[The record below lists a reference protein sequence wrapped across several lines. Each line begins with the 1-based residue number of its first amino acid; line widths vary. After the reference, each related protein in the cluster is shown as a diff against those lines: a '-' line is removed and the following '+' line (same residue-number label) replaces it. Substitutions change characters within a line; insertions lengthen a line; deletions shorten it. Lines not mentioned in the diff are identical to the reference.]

1 MRARFPGFL
10 IIVMLLLVPLALG
23 QDGNSVIE
31 PYDEMMVNP
40 DVNISFPP
48 PVYVVRDSVD
58 IRGTVNLP
66 NILSF
71 FVEFRP
77 LIVDKMDTD
86 DQPEEPWSPG
96 TVPQRLSVVDDILG
110 TWNTMMARDGLYE
123 LRLKIN
129 TGDGPQYVRL
139 SPIRVE
145 NNPPPFVEET
155 TQTEVEMQTEV
166 EEQPQVEEPQDP
178 TAEQESEPVDEV
190 LDDSPRVVAQVNSN
204 VRAGDNTL
212 YQVVG
217 FLLEGK
223 SAKILGTSS
232 RGTSWYFIELDNGA
246 RGFIHPNIVRA
257 EGDLSNLERIA
268 PPPLPPTPI
277 PIPTAIPVE
286 APPAAP
292 AAPASGPNLVFG
304 EIRMEPHPA
313 ICNETYTIHVTI
325 HNSGNGDS
333 GGFNVEVRD
342 SRRGTGEGRVTT
354 QIGYPPI
361 PAGQSRSA
369 FGRLTQNQYVEE
381 EHHVNLFLDI
391 HNQVSETNEGDNH
404 GATAAYILR
413 RGGC

>member
-1 MRARFPGFL
+1 
-10 IIVMLLLVPLALG
+10 MLLVVPLALG
-23 QDGNSVIE
+23 QDGNSLIE

-48 PVYVVRDSVD
+48 PVYVVRDSID

-77 LIVDKMDTD
+77 LVLDMMDSD
-86 DQPEEPWSPG
+86 DQAEEPWSPA
-96 TVPQRLSVVDDILG
+96 TIPQRSSVVDGILG
-110 TWNTMMARDGLYE
+110 TWNTMMARDGLHE
-123 LRLKIN
+123 LRLNIN
-129 TGDGPQYVRL
+129 TGDGPQHVRL

-145 NNPPPFVEET
+145 NNPPSFVEEMI
-155 TQTEVEMQTEV
+155 QTDVEQQAEV
-166 EEQPQVEEPQDP
+166 EEPPDPIAEPEPVEE
-178 TAEQESEPVDEV
+178 A

-204 VRAGDNTL
+204 VRAGDNTF

-232 RGTSWYFIELDNGA
+232 RGTSWYFIELESGV

-257 EGDLSNLERIA
+257 EGDLSDLERIA

-292 AAPASGPNLVFG
+292 AAPANGPNLVFG

-313 ICNETYTIHVTI
+313 TCNETYTIHVTV
-325 HNSGNGDS
+325 HNNGNGDA
-333 GGFNVEVRD
+333 GGFSIEVRD
-342 SRRGTGEGRVTT
+342 SRMGTGAGQATT
-354 QIGYPPI
+354 HIGYPPV

-369 FGRLTQNQYVEE
+369 FGRITQNQYYEE
-381 EHHVNLFLDI
+381 LHHVNLFLDI
-391 HNQVSETNEGDNH
+391 NNQVAETNEGDNH
-404 GATAAYILR
+404 GATAAYVLR

>member
-23 QDGNSVIE
+23 QDGNSLIE

-48 PVYVVRDSVD
+48 PVYVVRDSID

-77 LIVDKMDTD
+77 LVIDMMDSD
-86 DQPEEPWSPG
+86 VQAEEPWSPA
-96 TVPQRLSVVDDILG
+96 TLPQRSSVVDGILG
-110 TWNTMMARDGLYE
+110 TWNTMMARDGLHE

-145 NNPPPFVEET
+145 NNPPSFVEE
-155 TQTEVEMQTEV
+155 MAQTEV
-166 EEQPQVEEPQDP
+166 EEQMEVEEPEEAPDP
-178 TAEQESEPVDEV
+178 PVEPEPVEEA

-204 VRAGDNTL
+204 VRAGDNTF

-217 FLLEGK
+217 FLLEGT
-223 SAKILGTSS
+223 SAKVLGTSS
-232 RGTSWYFIELDNGA
+232 RGTSWYFIELDSGV

-277 PIPTAIPVE
+277 PIPTAIPVA

-313 ICNETYTIHVTI
+313 TCNETYTIHVTVQ
-325 HNSGNGDS
+325 NNGNGDA
-333 GGFNVEVRD
+333 GGFSVEVRD
-342 SRRGTGEGRVTT
+342 SRLGTGAGQTTT
-354 QIGYPPI
+354 QIGYPPV

-369 FGRLTQNQYVEE
+369 FGRITQNQHYEE
-381 EHHVNLFLDI
+381 VHHVNLFLDI
-391 HNQVSETNEGDNH
+391 HNQVAETNESDNH

>member
-1 MRARFPGFL
+1 M
-10 IIVMLLLVPLALG
+10 VMLLLVPLALG

-48 PVYVVRDSVD
+48 PVYVVRDSID

-66 NILSF
+66 SILSY

-77 LIVDKMDTD
+77 LLVDMMDSE
-86 DQPEEPWSPG
+86 DQAEGQWFPA
-96 TVPQRLSVVDDILG
+96 TVPQRSSVVDDILG
-110 TWNTMMARDGLYE
+110 TWNTLTARDGLYE
-123 LRLKIN
+123 LRLNIN
-129 TGDGPQYVRL
+129 TGDGPEYVRL

-145 NNPPPFVEET
+145 NNPPSFVEDS
-155 TQTEVEMQTEV
+155 MQTEV
-166 EEQPQVEEPQDP
+166 EEPPDPTVEPEPVEEP
-178 TAEQESEPVDEV
+178 

-204 VRAGDNTL
+204 VRAGDNTF

-232 RGTSWYFIELDNGA
+232 RGTSWYFIELANGV

-313 ICNETYTIHVTI
+313 TCNETYTIHVTVQ
-325 HNSGNGDS
+325 NNGNGDA
-333 GGFNVEVRD
+333 GGFSVEVRD
-342 SRRGTGEGRVTT
+342 SRMGTGAGQATT
-354 QIGYPPI
+354 QIGYPPV

-369 FGRLTQNQYVEE
+369 FGRITQNQHYEE
-381 EHHVNLFLDI
+381 VHHVNLFLDI

-413 RGGC
+413 RGRC

>member
-10 IIVMLLLVPLALG
+10 IIIMLLLVPPALG
-23 QDGNSVIE
+23 QDGDSVID

-48 PVYVVRDSVD
+48 PVYVVRDSID

-77 LIVDKMDTD
+77 LVVDMMDSD
-86 DQPEEPWSPG
+86 VQAEEPWSPA
-96 TVPQRLSVVDDILG
+96 TLPQRSSVVDGILG
-110 TWNTMMARDGLYE
+110 TWNTMMARDGLHE

-155 TQTEVEMQTEV
+155 MPPEM
-166 EEQPQVEEPQDP
+166 EEPEIEAPPESPAEPDP
-178 TAEQESEPVDEV
+178 VDAPVDEPAEAAV
-190 LDDSPRVVAQVNSN
+190 DDSPRVVALVNSN
-204 VRAGDNTL
+204 VRAGDNTF
-212 YQVVG
+212 YQIVG
-217 FLLEGK
+217 FLLEGR
-223 SAKILGTSS
+223 SAKILGASS
-232 RGTSWYFIELDNGA
+232 RGTSWYFIELDTGV

-257 EGDLSNLERIA
+257 EGDLSNLDSIA
-268 PPPLPPTPI
+268 PPALPPTPI
-277 PIPTAIPVE
+277 PIPTAIPVA

-292 AAPASGPNLVFG
+292 AAPANGPNLVFG

-313 ICNETYTIHVTI
+313 TCNEAYTIHVTVQ
-325 HNSGNGDS
+325 NNGNGDA
-333 GGFNVEVRD
+333 GGFSVEVRD
-342 SRRGTGEGRVTT
+342 SRMGTGAGQATT

-369 FGRLTQNQYVEE
+369 FGRLTQNQYYDE
-381 EHHVNLFLDI
+381 EHHVNLVLDI
-391 HNQVSETNEGDNH
+391 HNQVPETNEGDNH

>member
-23 QDGNSVIE
+23 QDGNSLIE

-48 PVYVVRDSVD
+48 PVYVVRDSID

-77 LIVDKMDTD
+77 LVIDMMDSD
-86 DQPEEPWSPG
+86 VQAEEPWSPA
-96 TVPQRLSVVDDILG
+96 TIPQRSSVVDGILG
-110 TWNTMMARDGLYE
+110 TWNTMMARDGLHE

-145 NNPPPFVEET
+145 NNPPSFVEET
-155 TQTEVEMQTEV
+155 VQTEV
-166 EEQPQVEEPQDP
+166 EEQMEVEEPEEAPDP
-178 TAEQESEPVDEV
+178 PVEPEAVEEA

-204 VRAGDNTL
+204 VRAGDNTF

-217 FLLEGK
+217 FLLEGT

-232 RGTSWYFIELDNGA
+232 RGTSWYFIELDSGV

-277 PIPTAIPVE
+277 PIPTAIPVA

-292 AAPASGPNLVFG
+292 AAPASGPNLAFG

-313 ICNETYTIHVTI
+313 TCNETYTIHVTV
-325 HNSGNGDS
+325 HNNGNGDA
-333 GGFNVEVRD
+333 GGFSVEVRD
-342 SRRGTGEGRVTT
+342 SRMGTGAGQATT
-354 QIGYPPI
+354 QIGYPPV

-369 FGRLTQNQYVEE
+369 FGRITQNQHYEE
-381 EHHVNLFLDI
+381 VHHVNLFLDI
-391 HNQVSETNEGDNH
+391 HNQVAETNEGDNH

>member
-23 QDGNSVIE
+23 QDGNSMIE
-31 PYDEMMVNP
+31 PHDEMMVNP
-40 DVNISFPP
+40 DINISFPP
-48 PVYVVRDSVD
+48 PVYVVRDSID

-66 NILSF
+66 SVLSY

-77 LIVDKMDTD
+77 LLIDMMDSD
-86 DQPEEPWSPG
+86 VQAEEPWSPA
-96 TVPQRLSVVDDILG
+96 TVPQRSSVVDDILG

-123 LRLKIN
+123 LRLNIN
-129 TGDGPQYVRL
+129 TGDGPMYARL

-145 NNPPPFVEET
+145 NNPPSFVEEA
-155 TQTEVEMQTEV
+155 MQTEV
-166 EEQPQVEEPQDP
+166 ETQPDP
-178 TAEQESEPVDEV
+178 TAEPEPVEEP
-190 LDDSPRVVAQVNSN
+190 LDDSPRVVALVNSN
-204 VRAGDNTL
+204 VRSGDNTF

-223 SAKILGTSS
+223 SAKVLGTSS
-232 RGTSWYFIELDNGA
+232 RGTSWYFIELDNGV
-246 RGFIHPNIVRA
+246 RGFIHPNIVRT

-292 AAPASGPNLVFG
+292 AAPASGPNLAFG

-313 ICNETYTIHVTI
+313 TCNEAYTIHVTI
-325 HNSGNGDS
+325 HNNGNGDA
-333 GGFNVEVRD
+333 GGFVVEVRD
-342 SRRGTGEGRVTT
+342 SRKGTGEGQATT
-354 QIGYPPI
+354 PIGYPPI

-369 FGRLTQNQYVEE
+369 FGRLTQNQHYEE

-391 HNQVSETNEGDNH
+391 HNQVAETNEGDNH